1 MPKVNLDTD
10 LLFEKRWRKK
20 PKYGRVAVIL
30 MLFVVTLIVAGHDFS
45 YKEQVYDKDSCAT
58 AACHRH
64 VALSRYFERKGS
76 PDPQRMATAVL
87 ETSRPRLMASIAV
100 RESGGDP
107 KAIGD
112 GGKSR
117 GAFQVQAKH
126 HGKVSKDPIE
136 QARQSERILEELLA
150 ENNGNLKKSLSA
162 YNGEISKK
170 VYANKILAELER
182 VP

>member
-1 MPKVNLDTD
+1 MNFDTD
-10 LLFEKRWRKK
+10 LMYNKRWKRK
-20 PKYGRVAVIL
+20 PKYGRLVLFL
-30 MLFVVTLIVAGHDFS
+30 MLFVVALVVTGHNFS
-45 YKEQVYDKDSCAT
+45 YKKQAALTSCNAS
-58 AACHRH
+58 CHRH
-64 VALSRYFERKGS
+64 AAMSAYFERKGS

-107 KAIGD
+107 KAVGD

-126 HGKVSKDPIE
+126 HGKVPKDVVE
-136 QARQSERILEELLA
+136 QALQSERILDELLA
-150 ENNGNLKKSLSA
+150 ENNGNLKRALSA
-162 YNGEISKK
+162 YNGERTRK
-170 VYANKILAELER
+170 VYANNILAEIIN